1 MQEANMQEANM
12 QKANMQEANM
22 QKIYNCAV
30 LGDPISHS
38 LSPVL
43 HNAAYKALGLKNWQ
57 YSKKKV
63 SETELAD
70 FISTLDDS
78 WKGLSLTMPL
88 KKTIMKLGTPC
99 DYWSKALNVANT
111 AIFTSNPATAL
122 PSQIEL
128 CNTDVSGIITA
139 FIRSL
144 HESICQVKKAVII
157 GSGNTASSAMAA
169 LIEIAQAS
177 KLEQVQVI
185 ARTENDGSVKGVER
199 FNNLLRA
206 YCADSP
212 NSRSIEP
219 CLESGEAES
228 REAESAENESREA
241 ESREADSKYESVR
254 GIEFPT
260 LSEEA
265 LEKFADY
272 SAEKLG
278 AEKLSECDESLI
290 LKSLSSLDAIRAIA
304 EADIVIST
312 VPAHVADGLAIAL
325 KAYCQNS
332 CVKRLGALLDVVYD
346 PRPSMLLSAFRQYG
360 LGIGGE
366 EMLLYQAL
374 EQVKLMTFEYRN
386 SEEKDEV
393 SSEEKSEESSE
404 NIFEND
410 SDKAADYDKPRDCEY
425 LSNCMRKAL
434 QEAL

>member
-1 MQEANMQEANM
+1 MS
-12 QKANMQEANM
+12 
-22 QKIYNCAV
+22 KIYRCAV

-43 HNAAYKALGLKNWQ
+43 HNAAYKALGLTNWQ
-57 YSKKKV
+57 YSKEKV
-63 SETELAD
+63 SEAELAD
-70 FISTLDDS
+70 FISNLDDS

-88 KKTIMKLGTPC
+88 KKTVMKLGTPC
-99 DYWSKALNVANT
+99 DYWSRTLNVANT
-111 AIFTSNPATAL
+111 AIFTSNPAAAS

-128 CNTDVSGIITA
+128 CNTDVSGIIMA
-139 FIRSL
+139 FIQAL
-144 HESICQVKKAVII
+144 HERISGVKKAVII

-177 KLEQVQVI
+177 KLEQVKVV

-219 CLESGEAES
+219 CLESS
-228 REAESAENESREA
+228 ENESSEKKSNETDA
-241 ESREADSKYESVR
+241 NYESVI
-254 GIEFPT
+254 GIEFPKI
-260 LSEEA
+260 SEEI
-265 LEKFADY
+265 LK
-272 SAEKLG
+272 
-278 AEKLSECDESLI
+278 CDESLI
-290 LKSLSSLDAIRAIA
+290 LQSLSSLDAIRAIA

-325 KAYCQNS
+325 KAYCKNRR
-332 CVKRLGALLDVVYD
+332 VKSLGTLLDVVYD
-346 PRPSMLLSAFRQYG
+346 PRPSMLLSVWRQYG

-386 SEEKDEV
+386 SKEEAEV
-393 SSEEKSEESSE
+393 KAEVKSEVIAE
-404 NIFEND
+404 NISNND
-410 SDKAADYDKPRDCEY
+410 SDKTEDYDNSKDPKD
-425 LSNCMRKAL
+425 LIDCMRKAL

>member
-1 MQEANMQEANM
+1 MP
-12 QKANMQEANM
+12 
-22 QKIYNCAV
+22 KIYNCAV
-30 LGDPISHS
+30 LGDPIDHS

-70 FISTLDDS
+70 FIANLDDS

-88 KKTIMKLGTPC
+88 KKTVMKLGTPC
-99 DYWSKALNVANT
+99 DYWSRALKVANT

-219 CLESGEAES
+219 CLENG
-228 REAESAENESREA
+228 EA
-241 ESREADSKYESVR
+241 ESREADSKYESVV

-265 LEKFADY
+265 LKKFADY
-272 SAEKLG
+272 S

-312 VPAHVADGLAIAL
+312 VPAHVADGIALAL
-325 KAYCQNS
+325 KAYCQNRR
-332 CVKRLGALLDVVYD
+332 VKKLGTLLDVVYD

-374 EQVKLMTFEYRN
+374 AQVKLMTFEYRN
-386 SEEKDEV
+386 SEEKSEV
-393 SSEEKSEESSE
+393 SSEVSSE

-410 SDKAADYDKPRDCEY
+410 SDKAADYDNPRDCEY

>member
-1 MQEANMQEANM
+1 MS
-12 QKANMQEANM
+12 
-22 QKIYNCAV
+22 KIYRCAV

-43 HNAAYKALGLKNWQ
+43 HNAAYKALGLTNWQ
-57 YSKKKV
+57 YSKEKV
-63 SETELAD
+63 SEAELAD
-70 FISTLDDS
+70 FISNLDDS

-88 KKTIMKLGTPC
+88 KKTVMKLGTPC
-99 DYWSKALNVANT
+99 DYWSRTLNVANT
-111 AIFTSNPATAL
+111 AIFTSNPVTAS

-128 CNTDVSGIITA
+128 CNTDVSGIIMA
-139 FIRSL
+139 FIQAL
-144 HESICQVKKAVII
+144 HERISGVKKAVII

-177 KLEQVQVI
+177 KLEQVKVV

-219 CLESGEAES
+219 CLESS
-228 REAESAENESREA
+228 ENESSEKKSNETDA
-241 ESREADSKYESVR
+241 NYESVI
-254 GIEFPT
+254 GIEFPKI
-260 LSEEA
+260 SEEI
-265 LEKFADY
+265 LK
-272 SAEKLG
+272 
-278 AEKLSECDESLI
+278 CDESLI
-290 LKSLSSLDAIRAIA
+290 LQSLSSLDAIRAIA

-325 KAYCQNS
+325 KAYCKNRR
-332 CVKRLGALLDVVYD
+332 VKSLGTLLDVVYD
-346 PRPSMLLSAFRQYG
+346 PRPSMLLSVWRQYG

-386 SEEKDEV
+386 SKEEAEVKAEEK
-393 SSEEKSEESSE
+393 SEEKSEEETEVKSEVIAE
-404 NIFEND
+404 NISNND
-410 SDKAADYDKPRDCEY
+410 SDKTEDYDNSKDPKD
-425 LSNCMRKAL
+425 LIDCMRKAL

>member
-1 MQEANMQEANM
+1 MS
-12 QKANMQEANM
+12 
-22 QKIYNCAV
+22 KIYRCAV

-43 HNAAYKALGLKNWQ
+43 HNAAYKALGLTNWQ
-57 YSKKKV
+57 YSKEKV
-63 SETELAD
+63 SEAELAD
-70 FISTLDDS
+70 FISNLDDS

-88 KKTIMKLGTPC
+88 KKTVMKLGTPC
-99 DYWSKALNVANT
+99 DYWSKVLNVANT
-111 AIFTSNPATAL
+111 AIFTSNPATAS

-128 CNTDVSGIITA
+128 CNTDVSGIIMA
-139 FIRSL
+139 FIQAL
-144 HESICQVKKAVII
+144 HERISCVKKAVII

-177 KLEQVQVI
+177 KLEQVKVV

-219 CLESGEAES
+219 CLESS
-228 REAESAENESREA
+228 ENESSEN
-241 ESREADSKYESVR
+241 ESSEKKSNETDANYESVI
-254 GIEFPT
+254 GIEFPKI
-260 LSEEA
+260 SEEI
-265 LEKFADY
+265 LK
-272 SAEKLG
+272 
-278 AEKLSECDESLI
+278 CDESLI
-290 LKSLSSLDAIRAIA
+290 LQSLSSLDAIRAIA

-325 KAYCQNS
+325 KAYCKNRR
-332 CVKRLGALLDVVYD
+332 VKSLGTLLDVVYD
-346 PRPSMLLSAFRQYG
+346 PRPSMLLSAWRQYG

-386 SEEKDEV
+386 SKEEAEVKAEVKAEEK
-393 SSEEKSEESSE
+393 SEEKSEVIAE
-404 NIFEND
+404 NISNND
-410 SDKAADYDKPRDCEY
+410 SDKTEDYDNSKDPKD
-425 LSNCMRKAL
+425 LIDCMRKAL

>member
-1 MQEANMQEANM
+1 MP
-12 QKANMQEANM
+12 
-22 QKIYNCAV
+22 KIYNCAV

-43 HNAAYKALGLKNWQ
+43 HNAAYKALGLTNWQ
-57 YSKKKV
+57 YSKEKV
-63 SETELAD
+63 SEAELAD
-70 FISTLDDS
+70 FISNLDDS

-88 KKTIMKLGTPC
+88 KKTVMKLGTPC

-111 AIFTSNPATAL
+111 AIFTSNPATAS

-128 CNTDVSGIITA
+128 CNTDVSGIIMA
-139 FIRSL
+139 FIVAL
-144 HESICQVKKAVII
+144 HERISGVKKAVII

-177 KLEQVQVI
+177 KLEQVKVI

-219 CLESGEAES
+219 CLESSETKS
-228 REAESAENESREA
+228 SENESSEKKSNETDA
-241 ESREADSKYESVR
+241 NYESVI
-254 GIEFPT
+254 GIEFPKI
-260 LSEEA
+260 SEEI
-265 LEKFADY
+265 LK
-272 SAEKLG
+272 
-278 AEKLSECDESLI
+278 CDESLI
-290 LKSLSSLDAIRAIA
+290 LQSLSSLDAIRAIA

-325 KAYCQNS
+325 KAYCKNRR
-332 CVKRLGALLDVVYD
+332 VKSLGTLLDVVYD
-346 PRPSMLLSAFRQYG
+346 PRPSMLLSAWRQYG

-386 SEEKDEV
+386 SKEEAEV
-393 SSEEKSEESSE
+393 KSEVIAE
-404 NIFEND
+404 NISNND
-410 SDKAADYDKPRDCEY
+410 SDKTEDYDNSKDPKD
-425 LSNCMRKAL
+425 LIDCMRKAL

>member
-1 MQEANMQEANM
+1 MP
-12 QKANMQEANM
+12 
-22 QKIYNCAV
+22 KIYNCAV

-43 HNAAYKALGLKNWQ
+43 HNAAYKALGLTNWQ
-57 YSKKKV
+57 YSKEKV
-63 SETELAD
+63 SEAELAD
-70 FISTLDDS
+70 FISNLDDS

-88 KKTIMKLGTPC
+88 KKTVMKLGTPC

-111 AIFTSNPATAL
+111 AIFTSNPATAS

-128 CNTDVSGIITA
+128 CNTDVSGIIMA
-139 FIRSL
+139 FIVAL
-144 HESICQVKKAVII
+144 HERISGVKKAVII

-177 KLEQVQVI
+177 KLEQIKVV
-185 ARTENDGSVKGVER
+185 ARTENDGRVKGVER
-199 FNNLLRA
+199 FNNLLRE

-219 CLESGEAES
+219 CLESS
-228 REAESAENESREA
+228 ENESSEKKSNETDA
-241 ESREADSKYESVR
+241 NYESVI
-254 GIEFPT
+254 GIEFPKI
-260 LSEEA
+260 SEEI
-265 LEKFADY
+265 LK
-272 SAEKLG
+272 
-278 AEKLSECDESLI
+278 CDESLI
-290 LKSLSSLDAIRAIA
+290 LQSLSSLDAIRAIA

-325 KAYCQNS
+325 KAYCKNRR
-332 CVKRLGALLDVVYD
+332 VKSLGTLLDVVYD
-346 PRPSMLLSAFRQYG
+346 PRPSMLLSAWRQYG

-386 SEEKDEV
+386 SKEEAEV
-393 SSEEKSEESSE
+393 KAEVIAE
-404 NIFEND
+404 NISNND
-410 SDKAADYDKPRDCEY
+410 SDKTEDYDNSKDPKD
-425 LSNCMRKAL
+425 LIDCMRKAL

>member
-1 MQEANMQEANM
+1 MP
-12 QKANMQEANM
+12 
-22 QKIYNCAV
+22 KIYNCAV

-43 HNAAYKALGLKNWQ
+43 HNAAYKALGLTNWQ
-57 YSKKKV
+57 YSKEKV
-63 SETELAD
+63 SEAELAD
-70 FISTLDDS
+70 FISNLDDS

-88 KKTIMKLGTPC
+88 KKTVMKLGTPC
-99 DYWSKALNVANT
+99 DYWSKVLNVANT
-111 AIFTSNPATAL
+111 AIFTSNPATAS

-128 CNTDVSGIITA
+128 CNTDVSGIIMA
-139 FIRSL
+139 FIQAL
-144 HESICQVKKAVII
+144 HERISGVKKAVII

-177 KLEQVQVI
+177 KLEQVKVV

-199 FNNLLRA
+199 FNNILRA

-219 CLESGEAES
+219 CLESS
-228 REAESAENESREA
+228 ENESSEKKSNETDA
-241 ESREADSKYESVR
+241 NYESVI
-254 GIEFPT
+254 GIEFPKI
-260 LSEEA
+260 SEEI
-265 LEKFADY
+265 LK
-272 SAEKLG
+272 
-278 AEKLSECDESLI
+278 CDESLI
-290 LKSLSSLDAIRAIA
+290 LQSLSSLDAIRAIA

-325 KAYCQNS
+325 KAYCKNRR
-332 CVKRLGALLDVVYD
+332 VKSLGTLLDVVYD
-346 PRPSMLLSAFRQYG
+346 PRPSMLLSVWRQYG

-386 SEEKDEV
+386 SKEEAELKA
-393 SSEEKSEESSE
+393 EEKSEVIAE
-404 NIFEND
+404 NISNND
-410 SDKAADYDKPRDCEY
+410 SDKTEDYDNSKDPKD
-425 LSNCMRKAL
+425 LIDCMRKAL

>member
-1 MQEANMQEANM
+1 MP
-12 QKANMQEANM
+12 
-22 QKIYNCAV
+22 KIYRCAV

-43 HNAAYKALGLKNWQ
+43 HNAAYKALGLTNWQ
-57 YSKKKV
+57 YSKEKV
-63 SETELAD
+63 SEAELAD
-70 FISTLDDS
+70 FISNLDDS

-88 KKTIMKLGTPC
+88 KKTVMKLGTPC
-99 DYWSKALNVANT
+99 DYWSRTLNVANT
-111 AIFTSNPATAL
+111 AIFTSNPATAS

-128 CNTDVSGIITA
+128 CNTDVSGIIMA
-139 FIRSL
+139 FIQAL
-144 HESICQVKKAVII
+144 HERISGVKKAVII

-177 KLEQVQVI
+177 KLEQVKVV

-206 YCADSP
+206 YCANSP

-219 CLESGEAES
+219 CLESS
-228 REAESAENESREA
+228 ENESSENKSSEN
-241 ESREADSKYESVR
+241 ESSEKKSNETDANYESVI
-254 GIEFPT
+254 GIEFPKI
-260 LSEEA
+260 SEEI
-265 LEKFADY
+265 LK
-272 SAEKLG
+272 
-278 AEKLSECDESLI
+278 CDESLI
-290 LKSLSSLDAIRAIA
+290 LQSLSSLDAIRAIA

-325 KAYCQNS
+325 KAYCKNRR
-332 CVKRLGALLDVVYD
+332 VKSLGTLLDVVYD
-346 PRPSMLLSAFRQYG
+346 PRPSMLLSAWRQYG

-386 SEEKDEV
+386 SKEEAEV
-393 SSEEKSEESSE
+393 KAEVIAE
-404 NIFEND
+404 NISNND
-410 SDKAADYDKPRDCEY
+410 SDKTEDYDNSKDPKD
-425 LSNCMRKAL
+425 LIDCMRKAL

>member
-1 MQEANMQEANM
+1 MP
-12 QKANMQEANM
+12 
-22 QKIYNCAV
+22 KIYNCAV

-43 HNAAYKALGLKNWQ
+43 HNAAYKALGLTNWQ
-57 YSKKKV
+57 YSKEKV
-63 SETELAD
+63 SEAELAD
-70 FISTLDDS
+70 FISNLDDS

-88 KKTIMKLGTPC
+88 KKTVMKLGTPC

-111 AIFTSNPATAL
+111 AIFTSNPATAS

-128 CNTDVSGIITA
+128 CNTDVSGIIMA
-139 FIRSL
+139 FIVAL
-144 HESICQVKKAVII
+144 HERISGVKKAVII

-177 KLEQVQVI
+177 KLEQVKVI

-219 CLESGEAES
+219 CLESS
-228 REAESAENESREA
+228 ENESSEKKSNETDA
-241 ESREADSKYESVR
+241 NYESVI
-254 GIEFPT
+254 GIEFPKI
-260 LSEEA
+260 SEEI
-265 LEKFADY
+265 LK
-272 SAEKLG
+272 
-278 AEKLSECDESLI
+278 CDESLI
-290 LKSLSSLDAIRAIA
+290 LQSLSSLDAIRAIA

-325 KAYCQNS
+325 KAYCKNRR
-332 CVKRLGALLDVVYD
+332 VKSLGTLLDVVYD
-346 PRPSMLLSAFRQYG
+346 PRPSMLLSAWRQYG

-386 SEEKDEV
+386 SKEEAEV
-393 SSEEKSEESSE
+393 KSEVIAE
-404 NIFEND
+404 NISNND
-410 SDKAADYDKPRDCEY
+410 SDKTEDYDNSKDPKD
-425 LSNCMRKAL
+425 LIDCMRKAL

>member
-1 MQEANMQEANM
+1 MP
-12 QKANMQEANM
+12 
-22 QKIYNCAV
+22 KIYRCAV

-43 HNAAYKALGLKNWQ
+43 HNAAYKALGLTNWQ
-57 YSKKKV
+57 YSKEKV
-63 SETELAD
+63 SEAELAD
-70 FISTLDDS
+70 FISNLDDS

-88 KKTIMKLGTPC
+88 KKTVMKLGTPC
-99 DYWSKALNVANT
+99 DYWSKVLNVANT
-111 AIFTSNPATAL
+111 AIFTSNPATAS

-128 CNTDVSGIITA
+128 CNTDVSGIIMA
-139 FIRSL
+139 FIQAL
-144 HESICQVKKAVII
+144 HERISGVKKAVII

-177 KLEQVQVI
+177 KLEQVKVV

-219 CLESGEAES
+219 CLESS
-228 REAESAENESREA
+228 ENESSEKKSNETDA
-241 ESREADSKYESVR
+241 NYESVI
-254 GIEFPT
+254 GIEFPKI
-260 LSEEA
+260 SEEI
-265 LEKFADY
+265 LK
-272 SAEKLG
+272 
-278 AEKLSECDESLI
+278 CDESLI
-290 LKSLSSLDAIRAIA
+290 LQSLSSLDAIRAIA

-325 KAYCQNS
+325 KAYCKNRR
-332 CVKRLGALLDVVYD
+332 VKSLGTLLDVVYD
-346 PRPSMLLSAFRQYG
+346 PRPSMLLSVWRQYG

-386 SEEKDEV
+386 SKEEAEV
-393 SSEEKSEESSE
+393 KAEVKSEVIAE
-404 NIFEND
+404 NISNND
-410 SDKAADYDKPRDCEY
+410 SDKTEDYDNSKDPKD
-425 LSNCMRKAL
+425 LIDCMRKAL